1 MKKRKI
7 YALIFYMLIFIL
19 IAVPNVVQ
27 ATENDEETNT
37 YEIIK
42 EQKESFGISQFLKET
57 KKYGGEFL
65 EDIDISETLNSA
77 ITGNIDNSKIYKKVL
92 KIFGT
97 EIQASIT
104 TLISILI
111 IAVIHSLLK
120 AISDNLENNNISK
133 IIYYAQYVLIATIIM
148 SNFTDI
154 IKMIKETA
162 SNLVG
167 FMNLLIPIL
176 ITLMTYTGNIVTGGL
191 LQPIILF
198 MINFIANIINTVL
211 IPLVLVSAA
220 IAIISK
226 VSEKVEITKITK
238 FFKSSVTWFLGIVLT
253 IFVGVVSLEG
263 TLSSSIDGITAKTAK
278 AAVSSIIP
286 VVGKVL
292 GDVVDSVLGCGVI
305 LKNAVGIVG
314 IIVIIG
320 ICVAP
325 IIKLGTLTMIYNLAA
340 GIIEPVADG
349 KIVKLLEEMGGIFKL
364 LFGILCTLS
373 VMLIIGVTLVVKI
386 SNSGMMYK

>member
-1 MKKRKI
+1 MKKIKI
-7 YALIFYMLIFIL
+7 HALICYMLILIL
-19 IAVPNVVQ
+19 IAVPDVVQ
-27 ATENDEETNT
+27 ATQNNAEINNV
-37 YEIIK
+37 EIIE
-42 EQKESFGISQFLKET
+42 EQKESFGISEFLKET

-65 EDIDISETLNSA
+65 EDINISEMLNSA
-77 ITGNIDNSKIYKKVL
+77 ITGNVDNGKIYKKVL

-176 ITLMTYTGNIVTGGL
+176 ITLMTYTGSIVTGGL
-191 LQPIILF
+191 LQPLILF

-211 IPLVLVSAA
+211 IPLVLLSAA
-220 IAIISK
+220 LAIISK
-226 VSEKVEITKITK
+226 VSEKVQITKITK
-238 FFKSSVTWFLGIVLT
+238 FFKSTVTWFLGIVLT

-320 ICVAP
+320 ICVVP
-325 IIKLGTLTMIYNLAA
+325 VIKLGTLTMIYNLAA

-373 VMLIIGVTLVVKI
+373 VILII
-386 SNSGMMYK
+386 

>member
-7 YALIFYMLIFIL
+7 YALICYMLIFIL
-19 IAVPNVVQ
+19 IAVPDVVQ
-27 ATENDEETNT
+27 ATQKNT
-37 YEIIK
+37 EISTDEIIE
-42 EQKESFGISQFLKET
+42 EQKECFGISEFLKET

-65 EDIDISETLNSA
+65 EDINISEMLNSA
-77 ITGNIDNSKIYKKVL
+77 ITGNIDNSRIYKKVL

-148 SNFTDI
+148 ANFTDI

-176 ITLMTYTGNIVTGGL
+176 ITLMTYTGSIVTGGL
-191 LQPIILF
+191 LQPLILY
-198 MINFIANIINTVL
+198 IVNFIANIINTVL

-220 IAIISK
+220 LAIISK
-226 VSEKVEITKITK
+226 VSEKVEITQITK

-292 GDVVDSVLGCGVI
+292 GDVVDSVLGCGVN

-320 ICVAP
+320 ICVVP
-325 IIKLGTLTMIYNLAA
+325 VIKLGTLTMIYNLAA